1 MRKASV
7 IRPKTEVRNSRFQIT
22 KSKATVKTDSSH
34 HVSKLPIRLPRKK
47 LELFCKK
54 HHIFY
59 MALFGSILT
68 DKFRKK
74 SDIDFLVKFDQ
85 EHMPTLF
92 SIGTIENELA
102 EIMKRRVDLKTPLG
116 LSRFF
121 RDEVLA
127 KAKIIYER

>member
-1 MRKASV
+1 
-7 IRPKTEVRNSRFQIT
+7 
-22 KSKATVKTDSSH
+22 
-34 HVSKLPIRLPRKK
+34 
-47 LELFCKK
+47 
-54 HHIFY
+54 